1 MWDTPRNPGWRGMPE
16 SSSRNT
22 RSYLDAGRDN
32 RRTNRL
38 GARKLYSNQA
48 HNGQQGTLG
57 HTERK
62 TATVTPQETAREY
75 LRLKIKLARHV
86 STARNI
92 PLGELYDT
100 RTYETV
106 FGLEVIVRTLCEM
119 KVTSK

>member
-1 MWDTPRNPGWRGMPE
+1 MAWYKVLTKQQIAEMQRRGI
-16 SSSRNT
+16 R
-22 RSYLDAGRDN
+22 
-32 RRTNRL
+32 
-38 GARKLYSNQA
+38 
-48 HNGQQGTLG
+48 
-57 HTERK
+57 
-62 TATVTPQETAREY
+62 
-75 LRLKIKLARHV
+75 LARHV